1 MTRYYQ
7 SIDDIGDIGKFLYNH
22 SKDSNSPIVN
32 ISHIRIPKDH
42 LKRKEKE
49 FGVSI
54 ISIRSER
61 SKRIW
66 LLYKIKTVRPILYKI
81 YSEASWESSI
91 SNQSQ
96 DHT

>member
-42 LKRKEKE
+42 LKRKERKHQKTLM
-49 FGVSI
+49 SQ
-54 ISIRSER
+54 
-61 SKRIW
+61 
-66 LLYKIKTVRPILYKI
+66 LYSYDQK
-81 YSEASWESSI
+81 
-91 SNQSQ
+91 
-96 DHT
+96 D